1 VSAEVLLVPSLGVWE
16 PKRAS
21 QTVPAAILTLE
32 GLGCGRRQDWG
43 ADLATT
49 RGLPGE
55 LKALG
60 TATQL
65 REVATEKVCA
75 AMLAEALYV
84 LGRPVWYLLVLVM
97 E

>member
-1 VSAEVLLVPSLGVWE
+1 
-16 PKRAS
+16 
-21 QTVPAAILTLE
+21 
-32 GLGCGRRQDWG
+32 
-43 ADLATT
+43 
-49 RGLPGE
+49 LPGE

>member
-32 GLGCGRRQDWG
+32 GLGCGRRQD